1 MACIMN
7 ATINYAIAED
17 YVDPLITLDNKYE
30 VMVYINQMAH
40 EYQVSPKLM
49 KKVINC
55 ESRYKPNAVGD
66 GGYSFGLSQIYLPA
80 HPNVTKEEAL
90 DPKFAIEFMAEKFSQ
105 GKARLWTCYKL
116 V

>member
-17 YVDPLITLDNKYE
+17 YVDPLYTLDSKE
-30 VMVYINQMAH
+30 EMMVYVNQMASQY
-40 EYQVSPKLM
+40 EVSARTM

-55 ESRYKPNAVGD
+55 ESRFNKNAIGD
-66 GGYSFGLSQIYLPA
+66 GGYSFGLSQIFLPA
-80 HPNVTKEEAL
+80 HPNVTKEQAL

-105 GKARLWTCYKL
+105 GKARLWTCYRNL
-116 V
+116 